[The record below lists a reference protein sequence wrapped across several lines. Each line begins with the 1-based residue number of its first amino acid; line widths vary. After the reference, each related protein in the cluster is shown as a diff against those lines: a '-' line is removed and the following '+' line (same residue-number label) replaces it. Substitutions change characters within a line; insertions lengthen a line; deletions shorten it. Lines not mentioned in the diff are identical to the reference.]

1 MAKIEAKFKAFTAP
15 NGVQVPELVDSQS
28 RPVTEEGYAH
38 LIGDGVWLSAAHIP
52 YEYYTA
58 TAVDGTVAFGNR
70 LNTEV
75 RIGGGIATVFNDLR
89 GYFAAASAAG
99 GGSNIDPETPRNIVA
114 KDIILLNRS
123 GTAGSSTPGL
133 VNFVNSND
141 MLTLRSLG
149 LEVNRLS
156 TPKTGEITSINSVA
170 FVNGTFTY
178 SGTSAIGD
186 SGDAYT
192 LKLDGKKY
200 IFGVQSANFA
210 VRGEPSGDAI
220 GNYFTPAEFTSINN
234 LLESRQTTP
243 GNVSTSEPTNLI
255 FGSDAIDDA
264 TGTYRP
270 DVLLGRGGN
279 DMLSD
284 GDGAG
289 NSVYAN
295 DRLFGGAGDDILM
308 AYQGNDLLHGG
319 DHRAYGNVNAAGK
332 PQRLVTLENDG
343 IDIASY
349 VDFRAAHATG
359 AAGIA
364 ILVTADAARKDSTFA
379 NTQNPDVGRDAAVFV
394 RDLSTDPQYVGS
406 VDTLI
411 SIEKIIGTDASDVLS
426 IDSLTGLKL
435 AGPDGKGGLHEV
447 VLGESGGGD
456 LTNFAFAGLDDP
468 DFTTYSK
475 VYFVN
480 PYRVISYDKGDVI
493 DLHLL
498 TEAVK
503 VDLSA
508 ATPGVFAIADPSRGI
523 IVRGAENVI
532 GSTGNDEITGD
543 AQSNVIRGGGG
554 DDILKG
560 GGDVDYLI
568 GGDGNDTLIGDG
580 NDALNGGAGAD
591 IFKTYL
597 GASRADSIITLTDV
611 GDKVYVNDILFT
623 GTFRYAYSFDITG
636 SSGKMQVYEQ
646 GDAFMWYDPAD
657 RSAALG
663 ILGGPGYIVGVQFFT
678 YGSAGINLTGAPY
691 AYASQ
696 SFQSTYS
703 ADDFVS
709 VGNAGDLLS
718 ASANKAL
725 AFAPGMLSVS
735 DILYENNSN
744 ELLFNM
750 RSAPHT
756 MAHDIFDEGD
766 TFDSVSSLQLEAAYL
781 NHDIV

>member
-1 MAKIEAKFKAFTAP
+1 MARIEAKFKAFTAL
-15 NGVQVPELVDSQS
+15 NGMQVPGLTLPD
-28 RPVTEEGYAH
+28 EGHAH

-52 YEYYTA
+52 YQYYTA
-58 TAVDGTVAFGNR
+58 TAADGAVAFGNR
-70 LNTEV
+70 LNTDV
-75 RIGGGIATVFNDLR
+75 RISGSTATVLNDLR
-89 GYFAAASAAG
+89 GYFSAASAAG
-99 GGSNIDPETPRNIVA
+99 GGANIDPETPRNIVA
-114 KDIILLNRS
+114 KDIVLLGRS
-123 GTAGSSTPGL
+123 GNAGSSTLGL
-133 VNFVNSND
+133 VNFVDSND
-141 MLTLRSLG
+141 MLSLKPLG

-156 TPKTGEITSINSVA
+156 TPKLGEITA
-170 FVNGTFTY
+170 VNPSSFGTGVFTY
-178 SGTSAIGD
+178 SGTSARGD

-210 VRGEPSGDAI
+210 VGGVPTGDAI

-243 GNVSTSEPTNLI
+243 GNVTTSEPTNLI

-289 NSVYAN
+289 NNVYAN

-343 IDIASY
+343 IDIAGY
-349 VDFRAAHATG
+349 VDFRTAHATG

-364 ILVTADAARKDSTFA
+364 IMVTADAARKDSTFA

-435 AGPDGKGGLHEV
+435 AGPDGKGGLHEG

-475 VYFVN
+475 VYFGN

-580 NDALNGGAGAD
+580 NDVLNGGAGAD

-597 GASRADSIITLTDV
+597 GASRADYISMLTDV
-611 GDKVYVNDILFT
+611 DDKVYVNDSLFT

-636 SSGKMQVYEQ
+636 SSNKMQVYVQ
-646 GDAFMWYDPAD
+646 GDAFMWYDPSDSSVAF
-657 RSAALG
+657 G
-663 ILGGPGYIVGVQFFT
+663 ITGGPGYIVSVGFFI
-678 YGSAGINLTGAPY
+678 YGAAGITFTGAPY

-696 SFQSTYS
+696 SFRSVDS

-709 VGNAGDLLS
+709 ADNAGDLLP
-718 ASANKAL
+718 ASANKASGL
-725 AFAPGMLSVS
+725 APAMLSVS
-735 DILYENNSN
+735 DILYENNTSD
-744 ELLFNM
+744 LQFNM
-750 RSAPHT
+750 RDAQYT
-756 MAHDIFDEGD
+756 TAHEIFERGD
-766 TFDSVSSLQLEAAYL
+766 TFHPVSSLQLEADYL
-781 NHDIV
+781 RHEIA